1 MFFDMEK
8 IFKKGAIFMCTILR
22 MENVGENKDIILFYG
37 VNPFNEAPILRHKV
51 RYMLEQGKNLRNPN
65 TIVDTWDV
73 IGCGSSYY
81 YSHIKDTGEIVYK
94 SAIFN
99 E

>member
-1 MFFDMEK
+1 
-8 IFKKGAIFMCTILR
+8 
-22 MENVGENKDIILFYG
+22 
-37 VNPFNEAPILRHKV
+37 
-51 RYMLEQGKNLRNPN
+51 MLEQGKNLRNPN

>member
-1 MFFDMEK
+1 
-8 IFKKGAIFMCTILR
+8 MCTILR

-37 VNPFNEAPILRHKV
+37 VNPYNEAPILRHKV
-51 RYMLEQGKNLRNPN
+51 RYMLDQGKNLRNPN

-94 SAIFN
+94 SAIFK

>member
-8 IFKKGAIFMCTILR
+8 IFKRERYFMCTILR
-22 MENVGENKDIILFYG
+22 VENVGKNKDTLLFYG

-51 RYMLEQGKNLRNPN
+51 HYMLEQGKNLRNPN
-65 TIVDTWDV
+65 TIVDTWNV
-73 IGCGSSYY
+73 ISCGSSYY
-81 YSHIKDTGEIVYK
+81 YSHVKDTGEIVYK
-94 SAIFN
+94 SAIFK